1 MQDIQNQKVAV
12 EDRVNRQNQ
21 LGTSMTKANNSG
33 EANDP
38 KALNQDIEQKQRM
51 EVPAQK
57 AKHQSYETHK
67 GPQSKLRKDEYEVF
81 RQKLTKATG
90 LSETNAIIH

>member
-12 EDRVNRQNQ
+12 QDRVNRQNQ

-38 KALNQDIEQKQRM
+38 KALNQDIE
-51 EVPAQK
+51 
-57 AKHQSYETHK
+57 
-67 GPQSKLRKDEYEVF
+67 
-81 RQKLTKATG
+81 
-90 LSETNAIIH
+90 